1 MRHCLATGH
10 QGHMPQSL
18 TDITLENIYVGSI
31 FCVEEERDSS
41 SSRQDPRVV
50 RLMDRL
56 HFCLQ
61 GGDNF
66 I

>member
-1 MRHCLATGH
+1 
-10 QGHMPQSL
+10 MPQSL
-18 TDITLENIYVGSI
+18 TDIKLENIYIGSI
-31 FCVEEERDSS
+31 FCMEEEDNSS

-61 GGDNF
+61 GDDSF
-66 I
+66 R